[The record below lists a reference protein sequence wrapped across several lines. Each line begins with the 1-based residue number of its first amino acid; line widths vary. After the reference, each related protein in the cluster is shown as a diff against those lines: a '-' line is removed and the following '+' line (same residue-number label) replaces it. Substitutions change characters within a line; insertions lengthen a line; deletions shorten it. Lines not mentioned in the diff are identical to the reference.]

1 MQLKRD
7 DTLILFG
14 RSPFINQ
21 IKDYIPVLIKN
32 WHTMGI
38 NYFCNTFPD
47 VEYVLFYDDIVPDV
61 ANSTIITDKQNWENE
76 SRKSYQLCR
85 SYPKIELYKIQEK
98 RNRFSEEE
106 GVLSYCAHSPSIAL
120 DWAYQKGFNNIILAG
135 IDLVRGTKHFDSEDY
150 IFGEYAI
157 QAARSHLENIATRY
171 LNIFQLNPDSDL
183 RLKKIE
189 INDLLGVK

>member
-1 MQLKRD
+1 MALNKE

-21 IKDYIPVLIKN
+21 IRNYIPDLIKN

-38 NYFCNTFPD
+38 NYFCDTFPD
-47 VEYVLFYDDIVPDV
+47 VEYVLFYDDIVPNVKDSV
-61 ANSTIITDKQNWENE
+61 IVTDKQNYENE
-76 SRKSYQLCR
+76 NRKSYQLCR
-85 SYPKIELYKIQEK
+85 THQKIELYKIQEK

-106 GVLSYCAHSPSIAL
+106 GTLSYCAHSPSIAL
-120 DWAYQKGFNNIILAG
+120 DWAYQKGFKNVVLVG

-157 QAARSHLENIATRY
+157 QAARKHLVNIATKY
-171 LNIFQLNPDSDL
+171 LNIFQLNPESDL
-183 RLKKIE
+183 GLEKIG
-189 INDLLGVK
+189 IDDLLGEK